1 MRNPQAYRMLIRLAT
16 HTAVNRTVAKLMI
29 SGVIMFYLP
38 LSSLSLGLDRAS
50 LLGVDVHL
58 MTIVDVAAVDRIAL
72 GKAEDDQRD
81 AHGDGN
87 RCHGPPDAGFRK
99 CTSKGAH
106 DARRG
111 EGDQPGD

>member
-29 SGVIMFYLP
+29 SVVIMFYLP

-50 LLGVDVHL
+50 LLSVDVHL
-58 MTIVDVAAVDRIAL
+58 MAIVDVAAVDRIAL

-99 CTSKGAH
+99 CTSKGATMPP
-106 DARRG
+106 RG
-111 EGDQPGD
+111 R